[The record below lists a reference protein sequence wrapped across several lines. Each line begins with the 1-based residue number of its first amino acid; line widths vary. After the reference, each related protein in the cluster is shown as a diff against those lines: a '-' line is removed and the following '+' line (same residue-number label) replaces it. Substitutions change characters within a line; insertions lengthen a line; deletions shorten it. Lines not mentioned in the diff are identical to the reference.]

1 MLASA
6 NRVENGRIALRVII
20 LSWEYPPHVI
30 GEMAWYVRELA
41 RRLRK
46 GGVEVY
52 VLTYAPLEER
62 VDLDDGVV
70 VERVKPPI
78 SITTN
83 IVVWSLLFTTRLQI
97 AAADLIYNLGSVDVV
112 DAHEWITVDAALAL
126 KDRFEIPFVYT
137 IHSLEKHRSANSA
150 APLNIAIE
158 SVEELGCREAD
169 CIIVNSEW
177 MKSEVTSK
185 VGGVGGKIRVVE
197 PYTERWLEGVLEAYR
212 SVRKDEFKG
221 GYAYLGVST

>member
-1 MLASA
+1 M
-6 NRVENGRIALRVII
+6 RVII

-52 VLTYAPLEER
+52 VLTYAPWEER
-62 VDLDDGVV
+62 VDLDEGVV
-70 VERVKPPI
+70 VKRVKLPI
-78 SITTN
+78 SVTTN

-97 AAADLIYNLGSVDVV
+97 AAADLIYTLGSVDVV

-126 KDRFEIPFVYT
+126 KDRFEVPFVYT

-158 SVEELGCREAD
+158 SIEDLGCREAD
-169 CIIVNSEW
+169 CIVVNSEW
-177 MKSEVTSK
+177 MRGEVSSK
-185 VGGVGGKIRVVE
+185 VSGVAGKIKVVE
-197 PYTERWLEGVLEAYR
+197 PYTERWLEGVLEAYQ
-212 SVRKDEFKG
+212 
-221 GYAYLGVST
+221 GVVKRWV